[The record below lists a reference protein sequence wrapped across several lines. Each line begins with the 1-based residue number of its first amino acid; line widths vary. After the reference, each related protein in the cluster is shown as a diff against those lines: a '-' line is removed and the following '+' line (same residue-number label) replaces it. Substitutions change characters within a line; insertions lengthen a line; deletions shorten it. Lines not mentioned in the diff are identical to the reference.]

1 MPTEPES
8 PDPKVTRGNAVKK
21 RRRSPRDEGSGAF
34 LLGISVPVRSSSPV
48 TGSKI
53 CLGNGY
59 LIMLF
64 EPEFE
69 LFMEFMLPFMLFSAY
84 SIMRLTI

>member
-1 MPTEPES
+1 M
-8 PDPKVTRGNAVKK
+8 KGAVLF
-21 RRRSPRDEGSGAF
+21 S
-34 LLGISVPVRSSSPV
+34 GISVPMRSSSPAP
-48 TGSKI
+48 GSKI
-53 CLGNGY
+53 CLGNDY

-69 LFMEFMLPFMLFSAY
+69 LFMLLPFMLFSAY

>member
-1 MPTEPES
+1 M
-8 PDPKVTRGNAVKK
+8 KGAVL
-21 RRRSPRDEGSGAF
+21 F
-34 LLGISVPVRSSSPV
+34 LSGISVPVRSSSPV
-48 TGSKI
+48 PGSKI

-69 LFMEFMLPFMLFSAY
+69 LFMLPFMLFSAY